1 MIALFTILTKQ
12 PAIVNVRSH
21 GRLSALAMTLYRGS
35 AAFLAIYGFGSA
47 ISFGVHLLMARLLGA
62 QSYGY
67 FVYATSWMAILLLGC
82 NIGLKPTVVRFV
94 AAYKARGEW
103 GAVRGLLR
111 CSTGWTVAASAV
123 VTILSAIALW
133 LLRPRFDELGTTLA
147 LVALAMPFMALS
159 DVWSSAVRGLGA
171 VARSQYP
178 ASIVQ
183 HVLVGITLV
192 IIVLVGGEN
201 GGAVS
206 AAAAFLFATIGS
218 MTVAR
223 FFLRLELPRQ
233 VLTLPPCY
241 FSAEWLRVAGSN
253 LLISLFQAVR
263 APLIVVISGAYL
275 DAQQLAYYVAAHRLA
290 NVMSLALL
298 GISGFASPLIAQYF
312 ALADFSKLQSLA
324 HLAARG
330 AFAGA
335 LATALLLVGFGY
347 DLLGLFGAGFATAY
361 MPLLVLLC
369 GELVAAAAGPIGFFM
384 TMTNRQ
390 RSATRIEAAT
400 SAIAVGLALV
410 LIPRYGILGA
420 AVAVAAGS
428 AVRNISMFAAV
439 WRQLG
444 VRSTIF

>member
-1 MIALFTILTKQ
+1 
-12 PAIVNVRSH
+12 VNVPSE
-21 GRLSALAMTLYRGS
+21 GRVSALAMTLYRGS
-35 AAFLAIYGFGSA
+35 VAFLAIYGFGSV

-62 QSYGY
+62 KSYGY
-67 FVYATSWMAILLLGC
+67 FVYATSWMAILLLGS

-94 AAYKARGEW
+94 AAYKARGDW
-103 GAVRGLLR
+103 GAVHGLLR
-111 CSTGWTVAASAV
+111 RSTGWTIAASVA
-123 VTILSAIALW
+123 VTILSIIALW
-133 LLRPRFDELGTTLA
+133 LLRPGFDELGATLA
-147 LVALAMPFMALS
+147 LMALALPFLALT

-183 HVLVGITLV
+183 HVLVGSCLV
-192 IIVLVGGEN
+192 IIVLVLGEN

-206 AAAAFLFATIGS
+206 AAAAFLGATIGA
-218 MTVAR
+218 MAVAY

-233 VLTLPPCY
+233 TLLSPPSY
-241 FSAEWLRVAGSN
+241 FPAEWLQVAGSN

-263 APLIVVISGAYL
+263 APLIVVIAGAYL

-312 ALADFSKLQSLA
+312 VLGDFAKLQSLA
-324 HLAARG
+324 RLAARG

-335 LATALLLVGFGY
+335 LATALVLLGFGY
-347 DLLGLFGAGFATAY
+347 ELLGLFGAGFNTAY
-361 MPLLVLLC
+361 TPLLVLLS
-369 GELVAAAAGPIGFFM
+369 GELVAAAAGPVGFLM

-390 RSATRIEAAT
+390 SSATWIEAAT
-400 SAIAVGLALV
+400 SAIAIVLALV

-420 AVAVAAGS
+420 AMVVAAGS
-428 AVRNISMFAAV
+428 AVRNISMFVAV

-444 VRSTIF
+444 LRSTIF

>member
-1 MIALFTILTKQ
+1 VQAH
-12 PAIVNVRSH
+12 SEE
-21 GRLSALAMTLYRGS
+21 RLSALAVNLYRGS
-35 AAFLAIYGFGSA
+35 AVFLAVYGLGSA

-67 FVYATSWMAILLLGC
+67 FVYAASWLAILLLGC
-82 NIGLKPTVVRFV
+82 NIGLKPTVVRFI
-94 AAYKARGEW
+94 AAYKARAEW
-103 GAVRGLLR
+103 GSIRGLLR
-111 CSTGWTVAASAV
+111 CSTAWTLAASAAL
-123 VTILSAIALW
+123 TILSAVALW

-147 LVALAMPFMALS
+147 LMALAMPFLALA
-159 DVWSSAVRGLGA
+159 DIWSSAVRGLGA

-183 HVLVGITLV
+183 HVLAGIALIV
-192 IIVLVGGEN
+192 IVFVVGEN

-206 AAAAFLFATIGS
+206 AAAAFLFATIGA
-218 MTVAR
+218 MAAAR

-233 VLTLPPCY
+233 AAASPPCY
-241 FSAEWLRVAGSN
+241 FRAEWLHVAGSN

-290 NVMSLALL
+290 NVMSLGLL

-312 ALADFSKLQSLA
+312 ALADFSKLQRLA

-335 LATALLLVGFGY
+335 LATALVLVGFGY
-347 DLLGLFGAGFATAY
+347 DLLGFFGAGFETAY
-361 MPLLVLLC
+361 LPLLVLLC
-369 GELVAAAAGPIGFFM
+369 GELIAAAAGPVGFFM

-390 RSATRIEAAT
+390 VSATRIEAAT

-410 LIPRYGILGA
+410 VVPRYGILGA
-420 AVAVAAGS
+420 AAVVAAGS
-428 AVRNISMFAAV
+428 AVRNTSMFVAI

>member
-1 MIALFTILTKQ
+1 
-12 PAIVNVRSH
+12 
-21 GRLSALAMTLYRGS
+21 MTLYRGS
-35 AAFLAIYGFGSA
+35 AVFLAIYGFGST

-62 QSYGY
+62 KSYGY

-103 GAVRGLLR
+103 GSLRGLLR
-111 CSTGWTVAASAV
+111 CSTAWTIAASAA
-123 VTILSAIALW
+123 VTALSALALW

-147 LVALAMPFMALS
+147 LMALAMPFMALA

-183 HVLVGITLV
+183 HVLVGISLL
-192 IIVLVGGEN
+192 IIVFVVGEN

-206 AAAAFLFATIGS
+206 AAAAFLFATIGA
-218 MTVAR
+218 MLMAL

-233 VLTLPPCY
+233 VPTSQTC
-241 FSAEWLRVAGSN
+241 FFRAEWLHVAGSN

-290 NVMSLALL
+290 NVMSLGLL
-298 GISGFASPLIAQYF
+298 GISGFVSPQISQYF
-312 ALADFSKLQSLA
+312 ALADFSKLQRLA

-330 AFAGA
+330 TFAGA
-335 LATALLLVGFGY
+335 LATA
-347 DLLGLFGAGFATAY
+347 
-361 MPLLVLLC
+361 
-369 GELVAAAAGPIGFFM
+369 
-384 TMTNRQ
+384 
-390 RSATRIEAAT
+390 
-400 SAIAVGLALV
+400 
-410 LIPRYGILGA
+410 
-420 AVAVAAGS
+420 
-428 AVRNISMFAAV
+428 
-439 WRQLG
+439 
-444 VRSTIF
+444 